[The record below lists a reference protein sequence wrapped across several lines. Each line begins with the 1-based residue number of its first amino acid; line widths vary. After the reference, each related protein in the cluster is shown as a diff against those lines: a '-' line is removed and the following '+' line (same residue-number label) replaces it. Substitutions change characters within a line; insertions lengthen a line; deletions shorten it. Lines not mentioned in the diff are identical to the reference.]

1 MTKIGDLEKR
11 VAKLEKEIATLMKTH
26 HSEPHAESDD
36 RDTAMDRSRPT
47 GKRHKT
53 KKHSPAKHS
62 PAKHSPGKT
71 KKKRKINEYFKM
83 MLAAKKE
90 GKPSFVYKGHT
101 YKGTKHPRLGMIYK
115 KG

>member
-1 MTKIGDLEKR
+1 MTKTSDLEKR

-26 HSEPHAESDD
+26 AEHDAKPQA
-36 RDTAMDRSRPT
+36 TAMDLARPS
-47 GKRHKT
+47 GKTQKHSKRV
-53 KKHSPAKHS
+53 KKHTPE
-62 PAKHSPGKT
+62 KT

-83 MLAAKKE
+83 MLDAKKA